1 MTYRI
6 LLLLGIGLL
15 FLRCSEERPTIIND
29 SDHVPPPVSNVA
41 VESIPGGAAIT
52 YDLPQGGKSLYVLAE
67 WEQNGKVMTAQA
79 SYYDNSLVVEGFG
92 DTQEYEV
99 NLYTVARNL
108 NRSEPVVVK
117 IKPLTPPILSI
128 LESFDIHEDFG
139 GLRMDFANINEEEVS
154 IEVFT
159 MDDLGDWVPVETF
172 YTGRPEGRLFVRGFG
187 AEERQFGFVVKDQWG
202 NQTEMLTKTVT
213 PLFEEEFDT
222 ELFRTLSPPL
232 PGDMEAYEGTTLS
245 NLWSG
250 NYTADNS
257 IPTDGFFR
265 SANGLTLP
273 AHFTFD
279 LGVVGKLGRYVMRQR
294 GAYIPPYTFTYSG
307 GSPRTWEIWGRAD
320 EPTSDGWEGWTKLMD
335 CEMIKPSGLP
345 LSQESN
351 EDIELAQAGHEF
363 SFSPDLPEVRYIR
376 VNILTNWGGVQYV
389 NLSQLEF
396 YGAPNE

>member
-6 LLLLGIGLL
+6 LMLLGIGLL

-29 SDHVPPPVSNVA
+29 NDHVPPPVSNVV

-52 YDLPQGGKSLYVLAE
+52 YDLPKGGKSLYVLAE

-79 SYYDNSLVVEGFG
+79 SFYDNSLVVEGFG

-99 NLYTVARNL
+99 NLYTVGRNL
-108 NRSEPVVVK
+108 KRSEPVLVK
-117 IKPLTPPILSI
+117 IKPLTPPILSV

-139 GLRMDFANINEEEVS
+139 GLRMDFFNTSEEEVS
-154 IEVFT
+154 IEVYT

-187 AEERQFGFVVKDQWG
+187 AEERQFGFIVKDQWG

-213 PLFEEEFDT
+213 PLFERKFDT
-222 ELFRTLSPPL
+222 ELFRTLSPSL

-245 NLWSG
+245 NIWSG
-250 NYTADNS
+250 NYTANNS

-279 LGVVGKLGRYVMRQR
+279 LGVVGKLGRYVLRQR
-294 GAYIPPYTFTYSG
+294 GAYISPYTFTYSG
-307 GSPRTWEIWGRAD
+307 GSPARGKYGEGPTNPHPEAGRAGL
-320 EPTSDGWEGWTKLMD
+320 SSWTAK
-335 CEMIKPSGLP
+335 C
-345 LSQESN
+345 
-351 EDIELAQAGHEF
+351 
-363 SFSPDLPEVRYIR
+363 
-376 VNILTNWGGVQYV
+376 
-389 NLSQLEF
+389 
-396 YGAPNE
+396 